1 MKIPI
6 RSCVAM
12 SANLSFA
19 DRHVEHWRWKE
30 AKSLYWAKN
39 KGWGGGEVPPGDR
52 DLSRLQECIPHSQ
65 P

>member
-6 RSCVAM
+6 RSCVAL

-19 DRHVEHWRWKE
+19 DGHVEHWRWSE

-39 KGWGGGEVPPGDR
+39 CYWAVKPVPSGDR
-52 DLSRLQECIPHSQ
+52 DLSRLQECIPHSRR
-65 P
+65 